1 MKKEN
6 GKTRKRM
13 KTRKRENEKT
23 KHETQNTKHAIRIV
37 HVATREVSVEKLLK
51 NKLKLLRDEG
61 HEVYAVASGNHYV
74 NAITSEGIQYK
85 HIPMSYR
92 INPIMDMLSFL
103 LMTWYFRK
111 ERFNLVH
118 THTAKAG
125 IIGRISARLA
135 GIPIVLHSYHG
146 IPFYEGQNRLL
157 KYIYSRIEKFVGRIT
172 DMAFSQNQGDIDEL
186 VFNNVLPEEKILYE
200 GNGVDIGRLDALRN
214 EANVHKIKQQLSIGE
229 GVPVIGCFAR
239 LEPVKGHAFLF
250 KAFEKL
256 LRVQPDIICL
266 LAGDGPLKKDLESL
280 AFKLGIHRNIRFLGW
295 REDIQHLHALI
306 DLLVL
311 PSKKEGI
318 PRTVMEAMAAS
329 NPVVATDVPGT
340 REIVKDQHTGIL
352 VPYGDEQ
359 AMCDAISKII
369 KDREKANRYG
379 VNGRARIEGEFDERL
394 VTKRIL
400 KAYTN
405 LTLRF
410 AQGQAYQKGMFPK
423 LVEAVPAIP
432 VKRLKIAHVAT
443 LDMSVRFLLLN
454 QLLRLKAQGYD
465 VHAVCGPGE
474 WISEI
479 ESYGITV
486 HTVKMHRA
494 VSPFHDSLAL
504 WKLFECLKREEF
516 DLVNTHTPKAG
527 ILGPIAAKLAGV
539 PIIIHTVHGFLFHDN
554 VPIPKRF
561 IFMGAEK
568 LTATFADYLFSQS
581 SEDIE
586 QAIKHKISLPEN
598 IFYIGNG
605 IDVTRFNPHNISIPP
620 QKKREEVGIKADELV
635 VGIVARLV
643 YEKGY
648 MELFQAAVE
657 LTRKFDNVKFL
668 VVGPVEN
675 ERKDAVNL
683 ELLEE
688 LGIEESVIFLG
699 MRKDV
704 PELYSIMDIF
714 VLPSWREGIPRALME
729 AMAMGVPVVATNI
742 RGCREV
748 VKNGETGLLVPV
760 RNHQA
765 LAEATAILLQDKQ
778 KRIEMGKAGRQYILT
793 NFTEDA
799 VYQRIIQ
806 LYDVVTA
813 VNGFL
818 KRIKRIS

>member
-92 INPIMDMLSFL
+92 INPIMDILSLL

-111 ERFNLVH
+111 ERFHLVH

-135 GIPIVLHSYHG
+135 GIPVVIHSYHG
-146 IPFYEGQNRLL
+146 IPFYEGQNKLL
-157 KYIYSRIEKFVGRIT
+157 KYIYSKIEQLIGRIT

-186 VFNNVLPEEKILYE
+186 VFNHVLPQEKILYE
-200 GNGVDIGRLDALRN
+200 GNGVDIEKLDALRSD
-214 EANVHKIKQQLSIGE
+214 ANVHKLRRQLAIDE
-229 GVPVIGCFAR
+229 CVTVIGCFAR
-239 LEPVKGHAFLF
+239 LEPVKGHTFLLN
-250 KAFEKL
+250 AFEKL
-256 LRVQPDIICL
+256 LRVRPDVVCL
-266 LAGDGPLKKDLESL
+266 IAGDGPLRRDLESL
-280 AFKLGIHRNIRFLGW
+280 AQKLRIHQNLRFLGW
-295 REDIQHLHALI
+295 IDDIQPLHALI
-306 DLLVL
+306 DILVL
-311 PSKKEGI
+311 PSQKEGI
-318 PRTVMEAMAAS
+318 PRTVMEAMTAS
-329 NPVVATDVPGT
+329 KPVVATNVPGT
-340 REIVKDQHTGIL
+340 REIVIHQHTGIL

-359 AMCDAISKII
+359 AMCDALLAIV
-369 KDREKANRYG
+369 KDKEKANRYG
-379 VNGRARIEGEFDERL
+379 KNGREQIEGEFDERL
-394 VTKRIL
+394 VIKRIL

-405 LTLRF
+405 LI
-410 AQGQAYQKGMFPK
+410 YQKGMVSK
-423 LVEAVPAIP
+423 SVDAVIALPT
-432 VKRLKIAHVAT
+432 KRLKIAHVAT

-454 QLLRLKAQGYD
+454 QLLRLKAHGYD
-465 VHAVCGPGE
+465 VHAVCRPGE
-474 WISEI
+474 WIDEI
-479 ESYGITV
+479 ESYGIKV
-486 HTVKMHRA
+486 HTVQMHRS
-494 VSPFHDSLAL
+494 VSLFHDSLTL
-504 WKLFECLKREEF
+504 WKLYNCLKREGF
-516 DLVNTHTPKAG
+516 DIVNTHTPKAG

-581 SEDIE
+581 REDIE
-586 QAIKHKISLPEN
+586 QAIKHKIGLPEN

-605 IDVTRFNPHNISIPP
+605 IDVARFSPHNISIAP

-648 MELFQAAVE
+648 LELFQAAVE
-657 LTRKFDNVKFL
+657 LVRKFDNVKFL
-668 VVGPVEN
+668 VVGPVETD
-675 ERKDAVNL
+675 RKDAVNL
-683 ELLEE
+683 DILEE
-688 LGIEESVIFLG
+688 MGIDEKVLFLG
-699 MRKDV
+699 MRKDM
-704 PELYSIMDIF
+704 PELYSTMDIF

-729 AMAMGVPVVATNI
+729 AMAMEVPVVATNI

-765 LAEATAILLQDKQ
+765 LAEAIALLLQDEQ
-778 KRIEMGKAGRQYILT
+778 KRIEMGKAGRKYILA
-793 NFTEDA
+793 NFTEDI
-799 VYQRIIQ
+799 VYQRILQ
-806 LYDVVTA
+806 LYDVVTR
-813 VNGFL
+813 GE
-818 KRIKRIS
+818 K

>member
-1 MKKEN
+1 MK
-6 GKTRKRM
+6 
-13 KTRKRENEKT
+13 
-23 KHETQNTKHAIRIV
+23 IV

-61 HEVYAVASGNHYV
+61 HEVYAVASGKRYENT
-74 NAITSEGIQYK
+74 ITSEGIQYK

-92 INPIMDMLSFL
+92 INPIMDILSFL

-111 ERFNLVH
+111 ERFDLVH

-146 IPFYEGQNRLL
+146 IPFYEGQNKLL
-157 KYIYSRIEKFVGRIT
+157 KYVYSRIEKLVGRIT
-172 DMAFSQNQGDIDEL
+172 DMVCSQNQGDIDEL
-186 VFNNVLPEEKILYE
+186 VFNHVLPEEKILYE
-200 GNGVDIGRLDALRN
+200 GNGVDIENLDALRN
-214 EANVHKIKQQLSIGE
+214 NANVHKIRRQLSIDDGI
-229 GVPVIGCFAR
+229 PVIGCLAR
-239 LEPVKGHAFLF
+239 LEPVKGHAFLLN
-250 KAFEKL
+250 AFEKL
-256 LRVQPDIICL
+256 LRVRPDVVCL
-266 LAGDGPLKKDLESL
+266 IAGDGPLRRDLESL
-280 AFKLGIHRNIRFLGW
+280 AQKLRIHKNLRFLGW
-295 REDIQHLHALI
+295 IDDIQPLHALI
-306 DLLVL
+306 DVLVL
-311 PSKKEGI
+311 PSQKEGI
-318 PRTVMEAMAAS
+318 PRTVMEAMTAS
-329 NPVVATDVPGT
+329 KPVVATNVPGT
-340 REIVKDQHTGIL
+340 REIVHRHTGIL

-359 AMCDAISKII
+359 AMCDAILELIEDK
-369 KDREKANRYG
+369 EKANKYG
-379 VNGRARIEGEFDERL
+379 KNGRARIEGEFDERL
-394 VTKRIL
+394 VIKRIL

-410 AQGQAYQKGMFPK
+410 AQEQAYQKGMVSIHKLLNLKVPK
-423 LVEAVPAIP
+423 SVDAVIAGPM
-432 VKRLKIAHVAT
+432 KRFKIAHVAT

-586 QAIKHKISLPEN
+586 QAIKHKICLPEN

-605 IDVTRFNPHNISIPP
+605 IDVTRFNPHNISISP

-648 MELFQAAVE
+648 LELFQAAVE

-668 VVGPVEN
+668 VVGPVES

-683 ELLEE
+683 DVLEE
-688 LGIEESVIFLG
+688 LGIDEKVIFLG

-704 PELYSIMDIF
+704 SELYSIMDIF

-765 LAEATAILLQDKQ
+765 LAEAIAILLQDKQ
-778 KRIEMGKAGRQYILT
+778 KRIEMGKAGRKYILA
-793 NFTEDA
+793 NFTEDI

-806 LYDVVTA
+806 LYDVVGKTA
-813 VNGFL
+813 
-818 KRIKRIS
+818 

>member
-1 MKKEN
+1 MQKEN

-23 KHETQNTKHAIRIV
+23 QHAIRIV

-61 HEVYAVASGNHYV
+61 HEVYAVASGNQYV

-92 INPIMDMLSFL
+92 INPIMDILSFL
-103 LMTWYFRK
+103 LMTRYFRK
-111 ERFNLVH
+111 ERFALVH

-135 GIPIVLHSYHG
+135 GIPVVLHSYHG

-157 KYIYSRIEKFVGRIT
+157 KYIYSKIEQFVGRIT
-172 DMAFSQNQGDIDEL
+172 DMTFSQNQGDIDEL
-186 VFNNVLPEEKILYE
+186 IFNHVLPEEKILYE
-200 GNGVDIGRLDALRN
+200 GNGVDIEKLDALRSD
-214 EANVHKIKQQLSIGE
+214 ANVHKLKRHLSIDE

-239 LEPVKGHAFLF
+239 LEPVKGHAFLMN
-250 KAFEKL
+250 AFEKL
-256 LRVQPDIICL
+256 LRVRPDVVCL
-266 LAGDGPLKKDLESL
+266 IAGDGPLRRDLESL
-280 AFKLGIHRNIRFLGW
+280 AQKLRIHQNLRFLGW
-295 REDIQHLHALI
+295 IDDIQPLHALI
-306 DLLVL
+306 DVLVL
-311 PSKKEGI
+311 PSQKEGI
-318 PRTVMEAMAAS
+318 PRTVMEAMTAS
-329 NPVVATDVPGT
+329 KPVVATTVSGT
-340 REIVKDQHTGIL
+340 REIVIHQHTGLL

-359 AMCDAISKII
+359 AMCDAILELIEDK
-369 KDREKANRYG
+369 EKANRYG
-379 VNGRARIEGEFDERL
+379 RNGRERIEQEFDERL
-394 VTKRIL
+394 VIKRIL

-410 AQGQAYQKGMFPK
+410 VQGQAYQKGTVPK
-423 LVEAVPAIP
+423 SVEAVPASPI
-432 VKRLKIAHVAT
+432 KRLKIAHVAT

-465 VHAVCGPGE
+465 VHAICGPGE

-494 VSPFHDSLAL
+494 VSPFHDLLTL
-504 WKLFECLKREEF
+504 WKLFERLKREGF

-586 QAIKHKISLPEN
+586 QAIKHKICLPEN

-620 QKKREEVGIKADELV
+620 QKKREYVGIKADEFV

-648 MELFQAAVE
+648 MELFQAAAE

-683 ELLEE
+683 EILEE
-688 LGIEESVIFLG
+688 LGIEEDVIFLG

-704 PELYSIMDIF
+704 AELYSIMDIF

-729 AMAMGVPVVATNI
+729 AMAMEVPVVATNI

-765 LAEATAILLQDKQ
+765 LAEAIAILLQDKQ
-778 KRIEMGKAGRQYILT
+778 KRIEMGEAGRKYILA
-793 NFTEDA
+793 NFTEDI

-806 LYDVVTA
+806 LYAGVT
-813 VNGFL
+813 
-818 KRIKRIS
+818 K